1 MSLTFFNMY
10 REQEESKQARVDT
23 TGKPV
28 VTEPFAASDDSTNGG
43 GGMVSPPPP
52 SKTRWWFKKRKDG
65 DVKE

>member
-43 GGMVSPPPP
+43 GMVSPPPP